1 MRRSFGRRPLCK
13 HAGVEL
19 DATDGELFD
28 QWRVRRAREGVH
40 VDVIDL
46 YELVAASRGI
56 EAHDLSLEERKAL
69 AGRAMEVMWPGFEK
83 VGDSGGRGASVELVD
98 YDEAWPARYE
108 AWRTRLAGPLAGVA
122 ARIEHIGSTSVP
134 GLCAKPIVDV
144 MVCVADVEDEAA
156 YVPGCEAAGLTLIS
170 RDDEHRFFVA
180 SGPGPIDAH
189 VHACATGGS
198 FERDHL
204 LFRDYLRA
212 HDEAR
217 DAYAA
222 MKLEVAGRWRED
234 RMGYTYSKSDLI
246 LELLEHAEAWAE
258 ATGWTLVGGVR

>member
-1 MRRSFGRRPLCK
+1 
-13 HAGVEL
+13 VDQ

-28 QWRVRRAREGVH
+28 QWRLRRAREGVH

-56 EAHDLSLEERKAL
+56 EPDALSLEERKML

-83 VGDSGGRGASVELVD
+83 VGDSGGRGGSVQLVD
-98 YDEAWPARYE
+98 YDPTWPVRFE
-108 AWRTRLAGPLAGVA
+108 AWRARLAGPLAGVA
-122 ARIEHIGSTSVP
+122 SRIEHIGSTSVP
-134 GLCAKPIVDV
+134 GLAAKPIVDV
-144 MVCVADVEDEAA
+144 MACVAEVEDEDA
-156 YVPGCEAAGLTLIS
+156 YAPACEEAGLTLIS

-180 SGPGPIDAH
+180 APPGPIDAH
-189 VHACATGGS
+189 VHVCATGGS

-212 HDEAR
+212 HDDAR
-217 DAYAA
+217 DAYAE
-222 MKLEVAGRWRED
+222 MKQEVASRWAED

-246 LELLEHAEAWAE
+246 LELLERAEDWALE
-258 ATGWTLVGGVR
+258 SAWTLDAGGT

>member
-1 MRRSFGRRPLCK
+1 MER
-13 HAGVEL
+13 

-28 QWRVRRAREGVH
+28 EWRVRRAREGVH

-56 EAHDLSLEERKAL
+56 EPDDLSLEERKVL
-69 AGRAMEVMWPGFEK
+69 AGRAMEVIWPGFEK
-83 VGDSGGRGASVELVD
+83 VGDSGGRSSSVELVD
-98 YDEAWPARYE
+98 YDPSWPARFA
-108 AWRTRLAGPLAGVA
+108 AWRERLAGPLGGVA
-122 ARIEHIGSTSVP
+122 ERIEHIGSTSVP
-134 GLCAKPIVDV
+134 GLTAKPIVDV
-144 MVCVADVEDEAA
+144 MVCVADVDDEGS
-156 YVPGCEAAGLTLIS
+156 YVPACEGAGLTLIS

-189 VHACATGGS
+189 VHACVTGGG

-222 MKLEVAGRWRED
+222 MKQAVADRWRED

-246 LELLEHAEAWAE
+246 LELLEHAEAWATE
-258 ATGWTLVGGVR
+258 SGWTLAAPRP